1 MHNKFSQLYGDNM
14 STKLQD
20 VKKNQILVS
29 LLALAEGLFCGAIG
43 AVFAKPIAYFLS
55 GKESLYT

>member
-1 MHNKFSQLYGDNM
+1 MN
-14 STKLQD
+14 TKIKD
-20 VKKNQILVS
+20 VFKKQILIS
-29 LLALAEGLFCGAIG
+29 LLALEEGLFCGAIG